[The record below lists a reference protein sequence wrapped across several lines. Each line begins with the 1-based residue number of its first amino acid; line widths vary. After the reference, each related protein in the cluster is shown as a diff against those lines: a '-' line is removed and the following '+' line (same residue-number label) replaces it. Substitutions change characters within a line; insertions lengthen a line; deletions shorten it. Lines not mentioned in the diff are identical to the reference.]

1 MEKYLHRLAEG
12 STNQHVPCNIIKH
25 PKAPDAEVITT
36 AFQTDKHRQNS
47 LSIQTTPQKSIKV
60 LKNNQATA
68 TDHDYNKQELNL
80 DD

>member
-47 LSIQTTPQKSIKV
+47 LSIQTTPQKK
-60 LKNNQATA
+60 
-68 TDHDYNKQELNL
+68 
-80 DD
+80 